1 MKICLDIQP
10 ACGPLAGIGRYT
22 RMLAEHLPA
31 WVGPGDT
38 LRLAW
43 FDWRRKGPPIVAV
56 GVECQPIRRL
66 PGRVV
71 MRLWKTVGFPPY
83 DKLAGPADLYHFPNF
98 YLPPLRTGRSLVTLH
113 DLSFRRYPDFV
124 ETRNLHHLERT
135 IPETLRRA
143 NGVLTISQFSAS
155 EIQKLLNVP
164 AERIFVTPLGVSRH
178 FRPLPHDEK
187 EVVRRRLSLP
197 PAYLLHVGTIEPR
210 KNISF
215 LVDLLDALDDYPGHL
230 VLAGGPG
237 WKMGS
242 IWARIERSRNRDRI
256 LWLRHVADD
265 DLPSLYACADALL
278 TPSFYEGF
286 GLPPLEAMAC
296 GTPVIASDRGSYPE
310 VLGGGAAALLPL
322 DDPSPWADALRS
334 LLHDTKVRETAIQR
348 GLAHAARFRWEETAR
363 LTWTAYRN
371 LVVL

>member
-43 FDWRRKGPPIVAV
+43 FDWRRKAPPIVAV

-83 DKLAGPADLYHFPNF
+83 DRLAGPADLYHFPNF

-143 NGVLTISQFSAS
+143 DGVLTISQFSAS
-155 EIQKLLNVP
+155 EIQKLLHVP

-197 PAYLLHVGTIEPR
+197 PPNTSG
-210 KNISF
+210 
-215 LVDLLDALDDYPGHL
+215 
-230 VLAGGPG
+230 
-237 WKMGS
+237 
-242 IWARIERSRNRDRI
+242 
-256 LWLRHVADD
+256 
-265 DLPSLYACADALL
+265 
-278 TPSFYEGF
+278 
-286 GLPPLEAMAC
+286 
-296 GTPVIASDRGSYPE
+296 
-310 VLGGGAAALLPL
+310 
-322 DDPSPWADALRS
+322 
-334 LLHDTKVRETAIQR
+334 
-348 GLAHAARFRWEETAR
+348 
-363 LTWTAYRN
+363 
-371 LVVL
+371 